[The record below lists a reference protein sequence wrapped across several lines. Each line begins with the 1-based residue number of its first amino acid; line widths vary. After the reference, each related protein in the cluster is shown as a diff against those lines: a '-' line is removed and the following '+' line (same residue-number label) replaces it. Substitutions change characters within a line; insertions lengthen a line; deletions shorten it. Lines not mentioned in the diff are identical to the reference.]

1 MASLSA
7 LLSVL
12 TISLLFRLGDGI
24 RCYVCRSDELP
35 DCGDP
40 FNPGRVPS
48 SECDNFFTQQTFTC
62 FKATQYAAGQYVT
75 VRGCAP
81 FTTDVFPGGMQKGM
95 VGSYWK
101 GVNVMSLCDFPN
113 CNGAVSNKVG
123 WLGCFALTVAL
134 LRLF

>member
-1 MASLSA
+1 MWQVPS
-7 LLSVL
+7 LLSVVVAVL
-12 TISLLFRLGDGI
+12 MLRTTAGI

-40 FNPGRVPS
+40 FHPGRVPS

-81 FTTDVFPGGMQKGM
+81 FTTDVFPGNMQKGM

-101 GVNVMSLCDFPN
+101 GTNVMSLCDFPN
-113 CNGAVSNKVG
+113 CNSAVSNKLTWVVV
-123 WLGCFALTVAL
+123 LGLSL
-134 LRLF
+134 